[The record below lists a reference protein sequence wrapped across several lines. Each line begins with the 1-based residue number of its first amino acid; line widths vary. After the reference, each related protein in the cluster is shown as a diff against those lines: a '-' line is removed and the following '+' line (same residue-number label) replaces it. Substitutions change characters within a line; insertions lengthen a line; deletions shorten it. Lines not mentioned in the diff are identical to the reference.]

1 MQLFSRNNAKANI
14 ALSTKQS
21 PVEMVDLFDLLTN
34 IILLN
39 KEERFQAGI
48 YIGYEGQ
55 EWIGQASLVL
65 PVADNEEITPYII
78 NPVKKE

>member
-1 MQLFSRNNAKANI
+1 MQLFSRNNAKAKI
-14 ALSTKQS
+14 ALSTN
-21 PVEMVDLFDLLTN
+21 PGTNETVDLFDLLTN

-55 EWIGQASLVL
+55 EWIRQASLVL

-78 NPVKKE
+78 NSFKKE